1 MLKIYLKNT
10 VLHTIITVSLRLR
23 PFRAIYFFDCPF
35 KILKM
40 SSLYGVFNDDDLQLT
55 GVRCVGC
62 QLFIFHLRLDPY
74 TFSSKLILIGRPQL
88 YKTLVFWRMSSMPN
102 PTFLE
107 DIIYSKPNF
116 SGRPH
121 LCQTQR
127 FWKTSSMPNPNFL
140 EDLMFA
146 KPNFS
151 GRPHLCQTQLFWKTS
166 SMLNPTFWKTSYM
179 PELICLDYL
188 IHANPH
194 LTGGLIHTI

>member
-1 MLKIYLKNT
+1 M
-10 VLHTIITVSLRLR
+10 
-23 PFRAIYFFDCPF
+23 YFFDCPF

-55 GVRCVGC
+55 GVRCVGR

-121 LCQTQR
+121 LCQTQ
-127 FWKTSSMPNPNFL
+127 
-140 EDLMFA
+140 
-146 KPNFS
+146 
-151 GRPHLCQTQLFWKTS
+151 LFWKTS